1 MPVALPLLDNQLGC
15 RGVCCAVTQGD
26 SFIMAFHLP
35 KDALLFAMD
44 GQVSLLTADWPFEL
58 LQTQVCKPVWVQGM

>member
-1 MPVALPLLDNQLGC
+1 
-15 RGVCCAVTQGD
+15 
-26 SFIMAFHLP
+26 MAFHLP

-44 GQVSLLTADWPFEL
+44 GQAALLTADWPFEL